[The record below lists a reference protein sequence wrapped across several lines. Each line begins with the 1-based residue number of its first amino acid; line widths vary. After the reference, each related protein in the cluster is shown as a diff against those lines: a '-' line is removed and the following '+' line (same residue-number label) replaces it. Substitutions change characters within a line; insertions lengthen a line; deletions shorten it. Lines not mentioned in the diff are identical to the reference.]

1 MAKKRIDQAVR
12 EKVIEA
18 HGSGLSMRKI
28 SARYGM
34 SLSSVSRIVNEQ
46 SEGRASRPAGRHGA
60 NADRQRKIE
69 ELERRLEDLERRI
82 LAAESKKGCR
92 K

>member
-12 EKVIEA
+12 EKVIED

-46 SEGRASRPAGRHGA
+46 SPRKAPRSAGGHSA
-60 NADRQRKIE
+60 KADRQRRIE
-69 ELERRLEDLERRI
+69 ELERRLDALERKI
-82 LAAESKKGCR
+82 LAVESNKGCR